1 MAMIS
6 PRRRPALAGAV
17 LVASVCVSTLA
28 SRPARAGDD
37 AKARAQKLFIEGLGD
52 IEKGNKEA
60 GCAKLRESLGLFAV
74 PNTHFNVARC
84 DENEGKIAAALDH
97 WQRGLALIDGK
108 DKRAKVARE
117 RIEELETRVPRLRI
131 VVPAGQVVSTVVLDG
146 TEMEPSALE
155 SPLRLEP
162 GKHEIVVRA
171 KGRQDKK
178 HELEL
183 GEKERTEVVATP
195 GPLEVAAVPTATA
208 TSTAKVP
215 PPPPPPSGGWRRTA
229 GFVAGGVGV
238 AGFIAAGITG
248 GVIMSQHGTITE
260 ECKDKKCSPE
270 GDDLV
275 QSNKTLL
282 VANSVA
288 WGVGIAGVG
297 AGLALILTAPS
308 SKTPKDEA
316 PSAAFAPLFVPGGG
330 GLGVTGRF

>member
-1 MAMIS
+1 MIS
-6 PRRRPALAGAV
+6 PRRRPVFAGAV
-17 LVASVCVSTLA
+17 LVASVCVSALA
-28 SRPARAGDD
+28 SGPASAGDD
-37 AKARAQKLFIEGLGD
+37 AKARAQKLFVEGLGD

-108 DKRAKVARE
+108 DKRAKVAKE

-131 VVPAGQVVSTVVLDG
+131 VMPAGQVVSTVVLDG

-155 SPLRLEP
+155 APLRLEP

-178 HELEL
+178 YELEL
-183 GEKERTEVVATP
+183 GEKERTEVVAAP
-195 GPLEVAAVPTATA
+195 GPVEVAVVPTATA
-208 TSTAKVP
+208 TATAKA
-215 PPPPPPSGGWRRTA
+215 PPPPPPSGSWRRTA

-248 GVIMSQHGTITE
+248 GVIMSQHGRISE
-260 ECKDKKCSPE
+260 ECPDPAKKCSQTGAE
-270 GDDLV
+270 LV
-275 QSNKTLL
+275 ESNRTLL

-308 SKTPKDEA
+308 SKTTKDEA

-330 GLGVTGRF
+330 GLGVAGRF